1 MGAVQNSVNQT
12 IRSIGVGV
20 HAAKLS
26 SKKSKEKDSKNI
38 SAANDGKKAKEMGEK
53 ARANKEALVQQK
65 KQIQNKTKAVLS
77 GANTDA
83 KTRVQVMSDI
93 RGGR

>member
-26 SKKSKEKDSKNI
+26 AKKSKENEKGI
-38 SAANDGKKAKEMGEK
+38 SSANDGKKAKEMGEK

-83 KTRVQVMSDI
+83 KTRVQAMSDI